1 MADAEGF
8 DALGLQNLVAVSETI
23 SDNGIALVEVKS
35 REEIKPICCL
45 AQKLVKNGRKAMQ
58 FRDYPR
64 NRYETILSIKRQRW
78 KCHSC
83 GAVVYEELPDIDTR
97 REMTRRM
104 AVSIAWDATQHTFID
119 VARMN
124 KLPVSTVRRAFMDY
138 AEEQLADYRVALPR
152 VLGIDEKVILGRP
165 RLVIGDVEH
174 KLMLDM
180 MPSRRDADLDGYFTK
195 MVDRHKVEVVCQDM
209 WKGYEKAT
217 RKHFPNAVTVI
228 DKFHVVRMA
237 DHGLGNARKRI
248 AQTLDNKDRILLK
261 RRIGLLKSRWAT
273 ASERTQTELEALF
286 SRWPELRDAYD
297 LKEAFY
303 GIYNAP
309 DRETAEE
316 MTDVC
321 INVAKQ
327 HFSVDFREIISA
339 FRGWRPH
346 ILRYFE
352 HPYTNAYTERLNG
365 LIGEINM
372 KGKGYDLETL
382 RAKALLKY
390 STKRLRRDPAFIGPL
405 TKARQGTGVGD
416 GRVMAWRGFPIST
429 LELLIQQED
438 EEFIST
444 LSER

>member
-1 MADAEGF
+1 MNDAEGF

-23 SDNGIALVEVKS
+23 SEDGVALVEVKS

-97 REMTRRM
+97 REMTKRM
-104 AVSIAWDATQHTFID
+104 ALGVAFDATQLTFVDASRI
-119 VARMN
+119 N
-124 KLPVSTVRRAFMDY
+124 GLPVSTVRRVFLDH
-138 AEEQLADYRVALPR
+138 AEEQLADYRVVLPR
-152 VLGIDEKVILGRP
+152 VLGIDEKVILGKP
-165 RLVIGDVEH
+165 RLVIGDVER

-180 MPSRRDADLDGYFTK
+180 MGSRRNVDLDSYFTK
-195 MVDRHKVEVVCQDM
+195 MVGCKNVAVVCQDM
-209 WKGYEKAT
+209 WKGYERAT
-217 RKHFPNAVTVI
+217 RKHFPNATTVI

-237 DHGLGNARKRI
+237 DHGLGMTRKRI
-248 AQTLDNKDRILLK
+248 SQSLPDKDRVYLK
-261 RRIGLLKSRWAT
+261 RRIGVLKARWHST
-273 ASERTQTELEALF
+273 TERARTELEALF
-286 SRWPELRDAYD
+286 SRWPELQDAYD

-309 DRETAEE
+309 DRETAED
-316 MTDVC
+316 MTDAC
-321 INVAKQ
+321 LSAANQ
-327 HFSVDFREIISA
+327 HFSFDFKEIISA
-339 FRGWRPH
+339 YKGWRPH
-346 ILRYFE
+346 ILNYFE

-390 STKRLRRDPAFIGPL
+390 STKSLRRDPTFIGPL
-405 TKARQGTGVGD
+405 KQVRQGAGVGD

-429 LELLIQQED
+429 WELLIQQEGED
-438 EEFIST
+438 FIST
-444 LSER
+444 LFER